1 MPKRIYPLKPQRQF
15 EKTYYNGYQ
24 KVIESKQELTAATIG
39 PLFGDFRFYPPN
51 FRAFTKK
58 YRAFIRTYLEKKDYF
73 CDIGSG
79 IGNYS
84 LAYAKETKLTVCCDI
99 NLTSLSH
106 SRVLA
111 NKNNIKNI
119 LFVRCDYMQ
128 LPFAEEVFD
137 SMICLDVLEVGLD
150 HESRRLSEI
159 LRCLRTAGN
168 AIVDFHN
175 KERPNND
182 PALKRY
188 SRKEICRLLSNLH
201 VVNYQI
207 RGFGYA
213 PFLPKPI
220 ALSEEIWVQLDRIL
234 FFLPTARL
242 VVKITK
248 SNE

>member
-1 MPKRIYPLKPQRQF
+1 M
-15 EKTYYNGYQ
+15 
-24 KVIESKQELTAATIG
+24 
-39 PLFGDFRFYPPN
+39 
-51 FRAFTKK
+51 
-58 YRAFIRTYLEKKDYF
+58 
-73 CDIGSG
+73 
-79 IGNYS
+79 
-84 LAYAKETKLTVCCDI
+84 CCDI
-99 NLTSLSH
+99 DLTSLNH

-119 LFVRCDYMQ
+119 LFIRCDYMQ

-137 SMICLDVLEVGLD
+137 SMICLDVLVVGLD